1 MDAACEEYDE
11 KNATDNDFFLHI
23 METLWSGGLKN
34 VFKITCFFA
43 FNFLFAENICGRKAA
58 IQATLCDICATG
70 VLKTL
75 ARDKM
80 QLWPVWSVQRLKCY
94 GRGFFHILKRLGIG
108 IVSFI
113 ERVSTTITAQGV
125 NKQPNI
131 LNTAIFF

>member
-1 MDAACEEYDE
+1 ME
-11 KNATDNDFFLHI
+11 KI
-23 METLWSGGLKN
+23 
-34 VFKITCFFA
+34 A

-94 GRGFFHILKRLGIG
+94 ERGFFILKRLGIG

-113 ERVSTTITAQGV
+113 NESQL
-125 NKQPNI
+125 Q
-131 LNTAIFF
+131 